1 MGNINEILDKSKK
14 STSGLL
20 NTNLGTKKESI
31 YKESIFEGLSDK
43 QKKSARKKIRNY
55 VHAIFESIITK
66 STEKKNKE
74 LSDLINSF
82 VEFYTE
88 TYRVNDYSFS
98 SVASENTKEKE
109 LINNALGIIK
119 KQLKIK

>member
-88 TYRVNDYSFS
+88 TYRINDYSFS
-98 SVASENTKEKE
+98 SVASENTKEKD

>member
-1 MGNINEILDKSKK
+1 MGNINEILEKSKK
-14 STSGLL
+14 NTSGLL

-31 YKESIFEGLSDK
+31 YKESIFDGLSDK

-55 VHAIFESIITK
+55 VHAIFESIISK
-66 STEKKNKE
+66 SNEKKTKE
-74 LSDLINSF
+74 VNDLINSF

-88 TYRVNDYSFS
+88 TYRINDYSFS
-98 SVASENTKEKE
+98 SVASENTKDKDI
-109 LINNALGIIK
+109 INNALGIIK

>member
-14 STSGLL
+14 STQGLL

-31 YKESIFEGLSDK
+31 YKEAIFEGLSDK

-55 VHAIFESIITK
+55 VHAIFEGIITK
-66 STEKKNKE
+66 NTEKKTKE
-74 LSDLINSF
+74 LNDLILSF

-88 TYRVNDYSFS
+88 TYRINDYSFS
-98 SVASENTKEKE
+98 SVASENTKDKDI
-109 LINNALGIIK
+109 INNALVIIK

>member
-1 MGNINEILDKSKK
+1 MSNINDILDKSKK
-14 STSGLL
+14 NTSGLL

-74 LSDLINSF
+74 LNDLINSF

-88 TYRVNDYSFS
+88 TYRINDYSFS
-98 SVASENTKEKE
+98 SVASENTKEKD
-109 LINNALGIIK
+109 LINNALVIIK

>member
-1 MGNINEILDKSKK
+1 MSNINDILDKSKK

-66 STEKKNKE
+66 STEKKAKE
-74 LSDLINSF
+74 LNDLINSF

-88 TYRVNDYSFS
+88 TYRINDYSFS
-98 SVASENTKEKE
+98 SIASENTKEKD
-109 LINNALGIIK
+109 LINNALVIIK

>member
-1 MGNINEILDKSKK
+1 MSNINDILDKSKK

-55 VHAIFESIITK
+55 VHVIFESIITK
-66 STEKKNKE
+66 STEKKTKE
-74 LSDLINSF
+74 LNNLINSF

-88 TYRVNDYSFS
+88 TYRINDYSFS
-98 SVASENTKEKE
+98 SIASENTKEKD
-109 LINNALGIIK
+109 LINNALVIIK

>member
-1 MGNINEILDKSKK
+1 MSNINEILDKSKK

-55 VHAIFESIITK
+55 VHAIFQSIITK

-74 LSDLINSF
+74 LNDLINSF

-88 TYRVNDYSFS
+88 TYRINDYSFS
-98 SVASENTKEKE
+98 SVASENTKEKD

>member
-1 MGNINEILDKSKK
+1 MGNINDILDKSKK
-14 STSGLL
+14 NTSGLL

-55 VHAIFESIITK
+55 VHAIFEGIITK
-66 STEKKNKE
+66 NTEKKTKE
-74 LSDLINSF
+74 LNDLILSF

-88 TYRVNDYSFS
+88 TYRINDYSFS
-98 SVASENTKEKE
+98 SVASENTKDKDI
-109 LINNALGIIK
+109 INNALVIIK

>member
-1 MGNINEILDKSKK
+1 MNNINDILDKSKK
-14 STSGLL
+14 NTSGLL

-66 STEKKNKE
+66 NTEKKTKE
-74 LSDLINSF
+74 LNDLINSF

-88 TYRVNDYSFS
+88 TYRINNYSFS
-98 SVASENTKEKE
+98 SIASENTKEKD
-109 LINNALGIIK
+109 LINNALVIIK

>member
-1 MGNINEILDKSKK
+1 MGNINEILEKSKK
-14 STSGLL
+14 NTSGLL

-31 YKESIFEGLSDK
+31 YKETIFEGLSDK

-55 VHAIFESIITK
+55 VHAIFESIISK
-66 STEKKNKE
+66 SNEKKTKE
-74 LSDLINSF
+74 VNDLINSF

-88 TYRVNDYSFS
+88 TYRINDYSFS
-98 SVASENTKEKE
+98 SVASENTKDKDI
-109 LINNALGIIK
+109 INNALGIIK

>member
-1 MGNINEILDKSKK
+1 MSNINEILDKSKK

-66 STEKKNKE
+66 SNEKKTKE
-74 LSDLINSF
+74 LNDLINSF
-82 VEFYTE
+82 VEFYIE
-88 TYRVNDYSFS
+88 TYRINDYSFS
-98 SVASENTKEKE
+98 SIASENTKEKD
-109 LINNALGIIK
+109 LINNALVIIK

>member
-1 MGNINEILDKSKK
+1 MANINEILDKSKK
-14 STSGLL
+14 NTSGLL

-31 YKESIFEGLSDK
+31 YKEIIFDGLSDK

-66 STEKKNKE
+66 STEKKTKE
-74 LSDLINSF
+74 LNDLINSF

-98 SVASENTKEKE
+98 SVASENTKDKDI
-109 LINNALGIIK
+109 INNALVIIK

>member
-1 MGNINEILDKSKK
+1 MANINDILDKSKK

-31 YKESIFEGLSDK
+31 YKEIIFDGLSDK

-66 STEKKNKE
+66 STEKKTKE
-74 LSDLINSF
+74 LNDLINSF

-98 SVASENTKEKE
+98 SVASENTKDKDI
-109 LINNALGIIK
+109 INNALVIIK

>member
-1 MGNINEILDKSKK
+1 MSNINDILDKSKK
-14 STSGLL
+14 NTSGLL

-31 YKESIFEGLSDK
+31 YKESIFNGLSDK

-66 STEKKNKE
+66 NTEKKTKE
-74 LSDLINSF
+74 LNDLINSF

-88 TYRVNDYSFS
+88 TYRINDYSFS
-98 SVASENTKEKE
+98 SIASENTKNKDI
-109 LINNALGIIK
+109 INNALTIIK

>member
-1 MGNINEILDKSKK
+1 MSNINDILDKSKK
-14 STSGLL
+14 NTSGLL

-66 STEKKNKE
+66 NTEKKTKE
-74 LSDLINSF
+74 LNDLINSF

-88 TYRVNDYSFS
+88 TYRINDYSFS
-98 SVASENTKEKE
+98 SVASENTKDKDI
-109 LINNALGIIK
+109 INNALVIIK

>member
-1 MGNINEILDKSKK
+1 MSNINDILDKSKK
-14 STSGLL
+14 NTSGLL

-31 YKESIFEGLSDK
+31 YKKSIFDGLSDK

-66 STEKKNKE
+66 STEKKTKE
-74 LSDLINSF
+74 LNDLINSF

-88 TYRVNDYSFS
+88 TYKVNDYSFS
-98 SVASENTKEKE
+98 SVASENTKDKDI
-109 LINNALGIIK
+109 INNALVIIK

>member
-55 VHAIFESIITK
+55 VHAIFESIISK
-66 STEKKNKE
+66 STEKKTKE
-74 LSDLINSF
+74 LNDLINSF

-88 TYRVNDYSFS
+88 TYRINDYSFS
-98 SVASENTKEKE
+98 SVASENTKDKDI
-109 LINNALGIIK
+109 INNALVIIK

>member
-1 MGNINEILDKSKK
+1 MGNINEILEKSKK

-66 STEKKNKE
+66 STEKKTKE
-74 LSDLINSF
+74 VDNLINSF

-88 TYRVNDYSFS
+88 TYRINDYSFS
-98 SVASENTKEKE
+98 SVASENTKEKD
-109 LINNALGIIK
+109 LINNALTIIK

>member
-1 MGNINEILDKSKK
+1 MSNINDILDKSKK
-14 STSGLL
+14 NTSGLL

-66 STEKKNKE
+66 SNDKKTKE
-74 LSDLINSF
+74 LNDLINSF

-98 SVASENTKEKE
+98 SVASENTKEKD
-109 LINNALGIIK
+109 LINNALVIIK

>member
-1 MGNINEILDKSKK
+1 MSNINDILDKSKK

-66 STEKKNKE
+66 NTEKKNKE
-74 LSDLINSF
+74 LNDLITSF

-98 SVASENTKEKE
+98 SVASENTKEKD

>member
-1 MGNINEILDKSKK
+1 MANINDILDKSKK
-14 STSGLL
+14 NTSGLL

-66 STEKKNKE
+66 NTEKKNKE
-74 LSDLINSF
+74 LNDLINSF

-88 TYRVNDYSFS
+88 TYRINDYSFS
-98 SVASENTKEKE
+98 SVASENTKDKDI
-109 LINNALGIIK
+109 INNALIIIK